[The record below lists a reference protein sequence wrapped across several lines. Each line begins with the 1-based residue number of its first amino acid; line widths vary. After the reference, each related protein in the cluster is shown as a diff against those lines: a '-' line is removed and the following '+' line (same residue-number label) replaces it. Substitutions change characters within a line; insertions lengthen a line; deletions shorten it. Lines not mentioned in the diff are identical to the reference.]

1 MRPLSDTIS
10 ELEAVLEDKNNSV
23 ALVRTLN
30 DTFKEFDRLREETY
44 EFTNKYPPTEYVQ
57 VEVEGVSLEVPYHHM
72 KGFVAEKYAQE
83 MAQVESITTA
93 LKQIRKILGGLD
105 DQKE

>member
-10 ELEAVLEDKNNSV
+10 ELEAVLEAKNTSV

-30 DTFKEFDRLREETY
+30 DAFKEFDRVREETY
-44 EFTNKYPPTEYVQ
+44 AYTHDYPPTEYVQ
-57 VEVEGVSLEVPYHHM
+57 VDIEGVRLEVPYHHM

-83 MAQVESITTA
+83 MAQVESISTA

-105 DQKE
+105 DSTE

>member
-1 MRPLSDTIS
+1 MRSLSDNIS
-10 ELEAVLEDKNNSV
+10 ELEAVLEAKKYSV

-44 EFTNKYPPTEYVQ
+44 AYTHEYPSTEYVQ
-57 VEVEGVSLEVPYHHM
+57 VDVEGVSLEVPYHHM

-93 LKQIRKILGGLD
+93 LKQIREILGGLD
-105 DQKE
+105 DSTE